1 MTLFYDG
8 GSLEKSLS
16 ADVAIRA
23 MEICFDAEA
32 AGKTRL
38 PPRIDTPTGK
48 GFLRV
53 MPAVLDDVMGLKVMT
68 LVEGLG
74 NRYLVLL
81 YDVRTSELLALFDA
95 DELTR
100 VRTAAVTALAG
111 MALVERPPSTLGLI
125 GTGFEAVG
133 HLRMFAKLWPLT
145 DVRVFSPN
153 AERRGR
159 FADVMSRELGIGVTA
174 ATSAAEALRDQRAV
188 VLATKAKVPVI
199 DGAGIA
205 PGAVV
210 LSIGSTRLDL
220 RELDNT
226 SLARASVV
234 VADDPQMVQLE
245 SADIAEAIAAG
256 LLDPARIQAL
266 SVCRREGVARRPGGD
281 ISIFKSV
288 GTALQDLALAR
299 MIYYDDTMRSAATAL
314 PELTRLKPFSAKAF
328 DTKVTG
334 ATSN

>member
-1 MTLFYDG
+1 MC
-8 GSLEKSLS
+8 
-16 ADVAIRA
+16 A
-23 MEICFDAEA
+23 
-32 AGKTRL
+32 
-38 PPRIDTPTGK
+38 
-48 GFLRV
+48 
-53 MPAVLDDVMGLKVMT
+53 KV
-68 LVEGLG
+68 
-74 NRYLVLL
+74 
-81 YDVRTSELLALFDA
+81 
-95 DELTR
+95 
-100 VRTAAVTALAG
+100 
-111 MALVERPPSTLGLI
+111 
-125 GTGFEAVG
+125 
-133 HLRMFAKLWPLT
+133 WPLT
-145 DVRVFSPN
+145 DVQVYSPN

-159 FADVMSRELGIGVTA
+159 FAELMSRELGIRVTA
-174 ATSAAEALRDQRAV
+174 ADSSADALRDQRAI

-199 DGAGIA
+199 DGADVA

-220 RELDNT
+220 RELDNA

-245 SADIAEAIAAG
+245 SADIAETIAAG

-266 SVCRREGVARRPGGD
+266 SNCRREGIARRPGGD

-328 DTKVTG
+328 DAEVTA

>member
-1 MTLFYDG
+1 MTRFYDG
-8 GSLEKSLS
+8 AFLEKSLS

-23 MEICFDAEA
+23 MAEGFDAEA

-48 GFLRV
+48 GFIRV

-68 LVEGLG
+68 LVEGSG

-81 YDVRTSELLALFDA
+81 YDVNTGGLLALFDA

-111 MALVERPPSTLGLI
+111 MAMVAAPPARLGLI

-133 HLRMFAKLWPLT
+133 HLRMLAGVWPLKE
-145 DVRVFSPN
+145 VSVFSPN
-153 AERRGR
+153 AQRRAR
-159 FADVMSRELGIGVTA
+159 FAELMSRELCIAVTA
-174 ATSAAEALRDQRAV
+174 VGSSAEALRGQSVV
-188 VLATKAKVPVI
+188 VLATKAKTPVI
-199 DGAGIA
+199 DGSDLA

-234 VADDPQMVQLE
+234 VVDDPQMVQLE
-245 SADIAEAIAAG
+245 LADIAETIAAG

-266 SVCRREGVARRPGGD
+266 SDCRRNGVVRRPGGD
-281 ISIFKSV
+281 VSIFKSV

-299 MIYYDDTMRSAATAL
+299 TIYNDAALVPEAVTL

-328 DTKVTG
+328 DMAEAPV
-334 ATSN
+334 